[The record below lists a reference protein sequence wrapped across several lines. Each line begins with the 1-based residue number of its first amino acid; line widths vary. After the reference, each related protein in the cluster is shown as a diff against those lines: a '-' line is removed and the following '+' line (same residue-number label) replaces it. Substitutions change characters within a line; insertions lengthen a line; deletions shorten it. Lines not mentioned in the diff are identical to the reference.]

1 MNMRTSHILDLFA
14 TQVSRFPEKAAIR
27 SAGDSVTYRELDR
40 ISNQWANFFL
50 THGAG
55 GKCIGITLNRSAVI
69 PQIILGVLKAGS
81 VYVFI
86 DPRYPEERKRY
97 IVDDSGI
104 QLLITSRQTEPM
116 DTLLPVIY
124 IDDHPLKGM
133 ASDPPGVELRGE
145 NLAYIMYTSGS
156 TGRPKGVEL
165 TAGNIHC
172 YITAVSQVIR
182 PVPEDIH
189 LHTASF
195 SFSSSVRQY
204 FVPLANGGT
213 LVIADEDQVK
223 SLPALLGL
231 IKAEKVTMADSTPS
245 LWKYGLVQIDGL
257 SVTERNALT
266 NTSIRHIVFSGDMLP
281 AQLINKIRQTLVPAP
296 AMANICGQT
305 ETIGGFGFAIPAD
318 HQQESGTIPIGY
330 PLPGYTFL
338 ALDEH
343 QNPVKPGEVGELYI
357 SSGSVGNGYHHNPE
371 LTERIFH
378 PAGHFKGTDHRTARI
393 GDLIRFYTDR
403 PVELLGRAD
412 FQIKIRAVRIDPAE
426 IETVAC
432 ELPFIR
438 EATVVPF
445 ENSNGETAIAA
456 FVLPKQEMQIEVHL
470 VRNHFKAKLPETYL
484 PEKIIPIDKF
494 PLNPNGKIDRKALQA
509 MAVSHVSESGSGS
522 PVTFRNEI
530 EKSLYNLFSRVLDIR
545 DFGMEESFFD
555 LGGHSLRAVELTDIM
570 ETLYNKKVPMDL
582 IYRFSSVSTLA
593 ARIENLE
600 ENDMHANLIPFK
612 PEGKGIPFVCVHG
625 DDANFFIP
633 KYLDEQT
640 PFYGYFHQ
648 GRNGEKMASTGIE
661 DIAIRYVDEL
671 MKVRPRGPYILGG
684 YSIGGVIAQA
694 MIPLIRKRGQDVRL
708 LVLIDT
714 ESPDYKGNRIKGR
727 KVFGVAE
734 PFSRKTD
741 SANSPDNGVLTRVNA
756 FVRARWFNYSYYIG
770 AVLSSLGIRVPLQL
784 RNPYIMGTYRRA
796 REAYHPET
804 TVVDAVLFR
813 ATLNNLDSHD
823 LGWKRFLKGDL
834 TILELDTDH
843 NNIIKE
849 PFIGYLSGQLAGIIR
864 AIDG

>member
-1 MNMRTSHILDLFA
+1 MSKTLHILELFA
-14 TQVSRFPEKAAIR
+14 LQVNRYPEKTALK
-27 SAGDSVTYRELDR
+27 SASLSLTYRELDR
-40 ISNQWANFFL
+40 ISNQWANYIL
-50 THGAG
+50 SRKAG
-55 GKCIGITLNRSAVI
+55 GKCIGITLNRSAAI

-97 IVDDSGI
+97 IMEDSGI
-104 QLLITSRQTEPM
+104 TMLITSHNTDRI
-116 DTLLPVIY
+116 DSDLPIIY
-124 IDDHPLKGM
+124 IDDNPLQGI
-133 ASDPPGVELRGE
+133 ASDTPRVETDGE
-145 NLAYIMYTSGS
+145 SLAYIMYTSGS

-172 YITAVSQVIR
+172 YITAVSQVIN

-223 SLPALLGL
+223 SLPALLAL
-231 IKAEKVTMADSTPS
+231 IKAEKVTMVDSTPS
-245 LWKYGLVQIDGL
+245 LWKYGFVQIEGL
-257 SVTERNALT
+257 PVTERDALVH
-266 NTSIRHIVFSGDMLP
+266 TSIRHIVFSGDMLP
-281 AQLINKIRQTLVPAP
+281 AQLISKIRQTLVPVP

-318 HQQESGTIPIGY
+318 HQQDTGTIPIGY

-338 ALDEH
+338 ALDEN
-343 QNPVKPGEVGELYI
+343 QRPVKPGEIGELYI
-357 SSGSVGNGYHHNPE
+357 SSGSVGRGYHHNPE

-378 PAGHFKGTDHRTARI
+378 PAGHFEGTPHRTARI
-393 GDLIRFYTDR
+393 GDLIRFNTDR
-403 PVELLGRAD
+403 PVELMGRAD

-432 ELPFIR
+432 EMSFVR
-438 EATVVPF
+438 EATVVPYV
-445 ENSNGETAIAA
+445 NSAGETAIAA
-456 FVLPKQEMQIEVHL
+456 FVLPKPDMQIDVNL
-470 VRNHFKAKLPETYL
+470 VRNHFKAKLPETYQ
-484 PEKIIPIDKF
+484 PEKVIPLVKY

-509 MAVSHVSESGSGS
+509 MAVSQVSDAGTRA
-522 PVTFRNEI
+522 PATFANEI
-530 EKSLYNLFSRVLDIR
+530 EKSLYNLFSRVLDIK
-545 DFGMEESFFD
+545 DFGLEESFFD

-582 IYRFSSVSTLA
+582 VYRYSSVAALA
-593 ARIENLE
+593 ARIESLE

-612 PEGKGIPFVCVHG
+612 PDGKGIPFVCVHG

-633 KYLDEQT
+633 KYLDVET

-648 GRNGEKMASTGIE
+648 GRNGEKMAATAIE
-661 DIAIRYVDEL
+661 DIAFRYVDEL
-671 MKVRPRGPYILGG
+671 MKVRPVGPYILGG

-694 MIPLIRKRGQDVRL
+694 MIPLIRKQGQDVRL

-714 ESPDYKGNRIKGR
+714 ESPDYSGSRTKGR
-727 KVFGVAE
+727 QVFGNAE
-734 PFSRKTD
+734 PFSHQNR
-741 SANSPDNGVLTRVNA
+741 NGGNNNTGFLG
-756 FVRARWFNYSYYIG
+756 RASEFLRAKWFNYSYFIG
-770 AVLSSLGIRVPLQL
+770 ASLSPFGIRVPLQL

-796 REAYHPET
+796 REMYHPGMSA
-804 TVVDAVLFR
+804 VDTVLFR
-813 ATLNNLDSHD
+813 ATMNNLDSHD
-823 LGWKRFLKGDL
+823 LGWKRFLNGDL
-834 TILELDTDH
+834 KILELDTDH

-849 PFIGYLSGQLAGIIR
+849 PFIGYLSRELTGIIQSLN
-864 AIDG
+864 G

>member
-1 MNMRTSHILDLFA
+1 MNNTKHILELF
-14 TQVSRFPEKAAIR
+14 TIQVNRFPDKTALR
-27 SAGDSVTYRELDR
+27 SAGISITYSQLNR

-50 THGAG
+50 SREAG
-55 GKCIGITLNRSAVI
+55 GKCIGITLNRSAAI
-69 PQIILGVLKAGS
+69 PQIILGILKAGS

-97 IVDDSGI
+97 IMEDSGI
-104 QLLITSRQTEPM
+104 TMLITSHNTDRI
-116 DTLLPVIY
+116 DTSLPIIY
-124 IDDHPLKGM
+124 IDDNPLKGI
-133 ASDPPGVELRGE
+133 ASDAPRVETDGE
-145 NLAYIMYTSGS
+145 SLAYIMYTSGS

-204 FVPLANGGT
+204 FVPLTNGGT

-223 SLPALLGL
+223 SLPALLSL
-231 IKAEKVTMADSTPS
+231 IKAEKVTMVDSTPS
-245 LWKYGLVQIDGL
+245 LWKYGLIQIEGMP
-257 SVTERNALT
+257 VTEREALT
-266 NTSIRHIVFSGDMLP
+266 HTSIRHMVFSGDMLP
-281 AQLINKIRQTLVPAP
+281 AQLINKVRQTLVPVP

-305 ETIGGFGFAIPAD
+305 ETIGGFGFAIPED
-318 HQQESGTIPIGY
+318 HQQENGTIPIGY

-343 QNPVKPGEVGELYI
+343 QNPVSPGEIGELYI
-357 SSGSVGNGYHHNPE
+357 SSGSVGRGYHHNPE
-371 LTERIFH
+371 LTERIFK
-378 PAGHFKGTDHRTARI
+378 PAGHFEGTAFRTARI
-393 GDLIRFYTDR
+393 GDLIRFNTDR
-403 PVELLGRAD
+403 PVELMGRAD

-432 ELPFIR
+432 EMPFVR
-438 EATVVPF
+438 EATVIPY
-445 ENSNGETAIAA
+445 ENSMGETAIAA
-456 FVLPKQEMQIEVHL
+456 FVLPKTDMEMDL
-470 VRNHFKAKLPETYL
+470 NRVRSHFKAKLPETYQ
-484 PEKIIPIDKF
+484 PEKVIPLEKY

-509 MAVSHVSESGSGS
+509 MAISHVTETGSRA
-522 PVTFRNEI
+522 PATFRNEI
-530 EKSLYNLFSRVLDIR
+530 EKSLYNLYARVLDIK

-570 ETLYNKKVPMDL
+570 ETLFNKKVPMDL
-582 IYRFSSVSTLA
+582 VYRYSSVAALA

-600 ENDMHANLIPFK
+600 ENDIHANLIPFK

-648 GRNGEKMASTGIE
+648 GRNGEKMAATGIE
-661 DIAIRYVDEL
+661 EIAARYVEEL
-671 MKVRPRGPYILGG
+671 MKVRPVGPYILGG

-694 MIPLIRKRGQDVRL
+694 MIPMIRNRNQEVSL

-714 ESPDYKGNRIKGR
+714 ESPDYNGARTEGR
-727 KVFGVAE
+727 KVYGDAE
-734 PFSRKTD
+734 PFSH
-741 SANSPDNGVLTRVNA
+741 SMQNGQNTNRGLLGRA
-756 FVRARWFNYSYYIG
+756 GEFVRARWFNYSYFIG
-770 AVLSSLGIRVPLQL
+770 ASLTPLGIRVPLQL

-796 REAYHPET
+796 RGTYHPGIT
-804 TVVDAVLFR
+804 SVNAVLFR
-813 ATLNNLDSHD
+813 ATLNNLDSLD

-834 TILELDTDH
+834 NILELDTDH

-849 PFIGYLSGQLAGIIR
+849 PCIGYISRKLTGIIG
-864 AIDG
+864 DLNG